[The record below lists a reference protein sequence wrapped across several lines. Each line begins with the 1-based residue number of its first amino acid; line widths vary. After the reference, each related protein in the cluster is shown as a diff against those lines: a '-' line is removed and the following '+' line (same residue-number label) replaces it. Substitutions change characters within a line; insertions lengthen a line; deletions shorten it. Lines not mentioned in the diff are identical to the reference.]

1 MNIHFIM
8 KVLKQTTRAG
18 ILLFLMLLPIKGF
31 TQVTPFTA
39 DSIPVVNGEV
49 VFTVDYEQDLT
60 KHELHKRVF
69 HYLNSG
75 LNPYS
80 GGFLASNNDSTMAV
94 ITDYLVMK
102 SNVLSVFAMYMTYHL
117 TLHYMDGKCQLTISN
132 ITFMEKGYFETLEKS
147 DRELNMPEYSGKAI
161 FVDKEYST
169 LTIRRA
175 SEKITEEALERINE
189 VIQSI
194 GHSLSEEVN
203 V

>member
-1 MNIHFIM
+1 MM

-18 ILLFLMLLPIKGF
+18 ILLLLMLLPVKEF
-31 TQVTPFTA
+31 AQVAPFTA

-60 KHELHKRVF
+60 KHEFHKRAF

-80 GGFLASNNDSTMAV
+80 GGFLASNNDSTV
-94 ITDYLVMK
+94 TVVTDYLVMSK
-102 SNVLSVFAMYMTYHL
+102 NVLSVFAMYMTYHL
-117 TLHYMDGKCQLTISN
+117 TLYYMDGKCQLTISN
-132 ITFMEKGYFETLEKS
+132 ITFMEKGYFETLEQS
-147 DRELNMPEYSGKAI
+147 TRELNMPEYSGKAI

-169 LTIRRA
+169 LTVRRA
-175 SEKITEEALERINE
+175 SEKITEAALERINE

-194 GHSLSEEVN
+194 GHSFSKEVN